1 MILLRR
7 RGALRRKNLKAAR
20 GSLMTIEN
28 KNKQGLEQF
37 RSLRSN
43 IYFSSIDKELR
54 TIAVSSPS
62 SGDGKTMTASNL
74 AVVISQEGKKVL
86 LVDADLRKP
95 SVHHVFW
102 LENRY
107 GLSNYLIGQKTL
119 HTIIHSAYPNLD
131 IITSGIVPPNPSEL
145 LGSIQMSEFIQAVKE
160 KYDVVIFDTPPV
172 LIVTDPTL
180 VASKCDGLLL
190 VVRAKKNDMKEV
202 KRVQEQLTFAGA
214 NIIGA
219 VLNGK
224 KQPKGSY
231 YYQ

>member
-1 MILLRR
+1 MSLERR
-7 RGALRRKNLKAAR
+7 RVDLKRKNTKVAR
-20 GSLMTIEN
+20 GSLMTLEN
-28 KNKQGLEQF
+28 RNKQGLEQF

-43 IYFSSIDKELR
+43 IHFSSIDKHIQ
-54 TIAVSSPS
+54 TIAVSSAR

-74 AVVISQEGKKVL
+74 AVVFSQEGKRVL

-95 SVHHVFW
+95 SIHHVFR

-107 GLSNYLIGQKTL
+107 GLSNYLIGQKGL
-119 HTIIHSAYPNLD
+119 EDIIQNAYPNLD
-131 IITSGIVPPNPSEL
+131 IITSGIIPPNPPEL
-145 LGSIQMSEFIQAVKE
+145 LGSMQMGNFIQEMKE
-160 KYDVVIFDTPPV
+160 TYDVIILDTPPV

-180 VASKCDGLLL
+180 IASKCDGVLL
-190 VVRAKKNDMKEV
+190 VVRAKKSELKEV
-202 KRVQEQLTFAGA
+202 KKAQEQLRFAGA
-214 NIIGA
+214 TMIGA